1 MRAAA
6 VLLAL
11 TLTCATATGGSV
23 ELRTISS
30 GAYAA
35 HQPEQRQAVAARDA
49 ATYARAWSNMV
60 GSGEPPKVDFAT
72 ESVVF
77 LFGGSKPTG
86 GWSVEARGATLD
98 GSTLVVDAEVKG
110 PPPDAM
116 VTQAFTSPYA
126 VVVVKTKDFE
136 DVRW

>member
-6 VLLAL
+6 LLAL

-23 ELRTISS
+23 DLKTIAS
-30 GAYAA
+30 GAFAQA
-35 HQPEQRQAVAARDA
+35 QPAQRQAVAARDA
-49 ATYARAWSNMV
+49 ETYERVWRNMV
-60 GSGEPPKVDFAT
+60 GSGEPPQVDFASQ
-72 ESVVF
+72 SVVF

-86 GWSVEARGATLD
+86 GWMVEARGASLE
-98 GSTLVVDAEVKG
+98 GKTLVMDAEVKG
-110 PPPDAM
+110 PPPDAI

-126 VVVVKTKDFE
+126 VVTVSTKDFE